1 MLEGKRI
8 LVTGGAGFIG
18 SHIAERL
25 CENNDVVV
33 YDDLSAGRES
43 NLSGFDG
50 KVDFVRG
57 DVRDS
62 NALGEAV
69 RGVNVAFHCAA
80 RVSVT
85 ESVEDPVGT
94 SKVNVGGTLRL
105 LWECKKA
112 GVERVVFPS
121 SAAVYGS
128 SPEIPKKE
136 DMQPDADSPYAAS
149 KIVGEQYC
157 RLFSKVY
164 DLPTVILRCF
174 NVYGPRQDESSPYA
188 SVIPRFVTAMLDG
201 ERPRIFGDGGQT
213 RDFIFIDDVVEGFLL
228 AASVEGVRGDTIN
241 IASGRSLS
249 ILELLET
256 LRQVLGTEVEPELV
270 AERPGDVRHS
280 LADISRAKSKL
291 GFAPRVDHAEGLR
304 RTVEHFKSVR

>member
-1 MLEGKRI
+1 MIEGKRV

-25 CENNDVVV
+25 CQDNSVIV
-33 YDDLSAGRES
+33 YDDLSAGRRS
-43 NLSGFDG
+43 NLSGFEG
-50 KVDFVRG
+50 KMDFVEG
-57 DVRDS
+57 DVRDED
-62 NALGEAV
+62 ALREALRDV
-69 RGVNVAFHCAA
+69 DIVFHCAA
-80 RVSVT
+80 QVSV
-85 ESVEDPVGT
+85 ERSVEDPLET
-94 SKVNVGGTLRL
+94 AKINIGGTLRI
-105 LWECKKA
+105 LWEGKKA
-112 GVERVVFPS
+112 EVDRIVFPS

-128 SPEIPKKE
+128 SPEMPKRE
-136 DMQPDADSPYAAS
+136 DMQTDADSPYAAS

-157 RLFSKVY
+157 RLFNKVY
-164 DLPTVILRCF
+164 DLPTVVLRCF

-188 SVIPRFVTAMLDG
+188 SVIPRFITAMLDG
-201 ERPRIFGDGGQT
+201 EPPRIFGDGGQT

-228 AASVEGVRGDTIN
+228 AASVEGVRGGTIN

-256 LRQVLGTEVEPELV
+256 LRQVLGTEVEPEFV

-280 LADISRAKSKL
+280 FADISRAKRKL
-291 GFAPRVDHAEGLR
+291 GFAPRVDHAKGLR